1 MYVVTFFA
9 TFAASIFAMKVCK
22 YYLDIAIEVEVNNE
36 VFIKLTF

>member
-22 YYLDIAIEVEVNNE
+22 YYLEIEVEVNNE

>member
-1 MYVVTFFA
+1 MYVGTFFA

-22 YYLDIAIEVEVNNE
+22 YYFDIEVEVVNNE